1 VAEAQAQQEP
11 EYPQVLLAV
20 KAAQAVNSQRSLDTG
35 NQQQVGLVAVVPEAV
50 TLTVLLAKVTAV
62 RAVEVQVPA
71 AHMVQY
77 ITVAL
82 TPAAVVPDVSKV
94 LVVAEMAGPESY

>member
-62 RAVEVQVPA
+62 RAVA
-71 AHMVQY
+71 AQAPVDHIRQ
-77 ITVAL
+77 IL
-82 TPAAVVPDVSKV
+82 K
-94 LVVAEMAGPESY
+94 